1 MRASLPTLLLIF
13 TLGWAG
19 SVRSA
24 EIAYVTDMLQLG
36 LHAAS
41 DTSDRPIDSL
51 PSGTRLEVL
60 ERSTHYARVRTPS
73 GDEGWV
79 KAAFIVSDAPARFRV
94 DTLER
99 EVGTLREQLAAARQT
114 EHRAVAEAE
123 RLRAA
128 EADAA
133 ESARSLRAA
142 LARLESEHT
151 ELIERLGA
159 NGISLPLAWVLA
171 ALAVAFV
178 AGGAFGWWT
187 IDTLSRRRHAGYRV
201 YY

>member
-1 MRASLPTLLLIF
+1 MRTSLSISLLIF
-13 TLGWAG
+13 ALGWAG

-41 DTSDRPIDSL
+41 DTSDRPIDNL

-73 GDEGWV
+73 GEEGWV
-79 KAAFIVSDAPARFRV
+79 KAAFIVSEAPARFRV
-94 DTLER
+94 DALER
-99 EVGTLREQLAAARQT
+99 EVGALREQLAAARET

-128 EADAA
+128 EAKAA
-133 ESARSLRAA
+133 ESARSLRDA
-142 LARLESEHT
+142 LSRLEKEHL
-151 ELIERLGA
+151 ELIERFGA
-159 NGISLPLAWVLA
+159 DGILLPLTWVLA

-187 IDTLSRRRHAGYRV
+187 IDALSRRRHAGYRI